1 MTQRN
6 NKSVQKLALTA
17 IFIAV
22 VVLAQLFLGGI
33 TVSGV
38 SFSLVLVPIV
48 IGGALIGPLG
58 GTVLGFTFGLI
69 TFINGLTG
77 ADPFTSFL
85 LHNTGTKGAVLTAIV
100 CLLKA
105 TLAGLIPALIYKG
118 LKEKDQGLAV
128 MLAALTAPIV
138 NTGVFVLAMVFVLS
152 NELTLTMQSLAGVD
166 ISGNLFSFVIL
177 SLAGVNFVVELLVN
191 LVLTPAIYSFIK
203 SVGKGKI

>member
-17 IFIAV
+17 IFIAI
-22 VVLAQLFLGGI
+22 VVLVQLFLGGI

-58 GTVLGFTFGLI
+58 GTILGFSFGLV

-100 CLLKA
+100 CFLKA

-118 LKEKDQGLAV
+118 LKNKNQYLAV
-128 MLAALTAPIV
+128 ILAALAAPVI
-138 NTGVFVLAMVFVLS
+138 NTGVFVLAMIFVLS
-152 NELTLTMQSLAGVD
+152 DELTLTMQSLAGVD
-166 ISGNLFSFVIL
+166 VSGNIISFVIL
-177 SLAGVNFVVELLVN
+177 TLSGINFVVEFLVN
-191 LVLTPAIYSFIK
+191 AVLTPAIYSFIK